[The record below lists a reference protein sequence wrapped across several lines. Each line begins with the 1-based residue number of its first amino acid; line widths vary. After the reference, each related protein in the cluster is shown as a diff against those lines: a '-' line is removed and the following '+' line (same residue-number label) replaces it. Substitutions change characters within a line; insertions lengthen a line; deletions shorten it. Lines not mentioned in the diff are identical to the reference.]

1 MKVFPTLGN
10 IGWMSLMTLLLAGS
24 VGTRLCSAIR
34 PSCRRYGGACIHSTA
49 APGVLVAIARLGTSA
64 LEKGVGSAL
73 THFPHSVNPFL
84 WTQVQGPSD
93 HASFCKVSWVVFG
106 VAADSDSSE
115 RRVHGSGGG
124 GSVLMISTTQPAV
137 QRRVHLL

>member
-1 MKVFPTLGN
+1 MAV
-10 IGWMSLMTLLLAGS
+10 
-24 VGTRLCSAIR
+24 
-34 PSCRRYGGACIHSTA
+34 
-49 APGVLVAIARLGTSA
+49 ARLGTSA

-115 RRVHGSGGG
+115 RRVHGSGD
-124 GSVLMISTTQPAV
+124 GSVFMIST
-137 QRRVHLL
+137 RIHLLRCGSYGHSLLDEFVRF